1 MNKRR
6 KQPEPL
12 TSGQKG
18 KGERGLTLVEV
29 LLALS
34 ILAAVSTTFLLGMTT
49 SSRSVFINKEH
60 IFAESIARSQMEY
73 VKRQN
78 YRVDLQYDKI
88 ALPQEEID
96 AGYDVDI
103 LAEYMNPRGDSI
115 HNDDSLQK
123 ITITTIHNGEAEFT
137 LEGYKCFIGQ

>member
-1 MNKRR
+1 LNKRR
-6 KQPEPL
+6 KQPASL
-12 TSGQKG
+12 ISGQKG

-34 ILAAVSTTFLLGMTT
+34 ILAAVSTTFLASMTT

-73 VKRQN
+73 VKRQD
-78 YRVDLQYDKI
+78 YRVNLQYDKL
-88 ALPQEEID
+88 ALTQEEID

-103 LAEYMNPRGDSI
+103 LAQYMNPRGDSE

-123 ITITTIHNGEAEFT
+123 ITITVIHNGATTFT
-137 LEGYKCFIGQ
+137 LEDYKSFIGQ

>member
-6 KQPEPL
+6 KQPASL

-34 ILAAVSTTFLLGMTT
+34 ILAAVSTTFLLGTTT
-49 SSRSVFINKEH
+49 SSRAVMINKEH
-60 IFAESIARSQMEY
+60 IIAESMAKSQMEY

-88 ALPQEEID
+88 TLSQEEID

-103 LAEYMNPRGDSI
+103 LAEYMNPRGDST

-123 ITITTIHNGEAEFT
+123 ITITVIRKGEAELA